1 MLNNIDSS
9 PPNHLKKKEIKRE
22 LKQLKEKMIA
32 FQKKMNAQG
41 KYSLLLVFQGMDASG
56 KDGATRRVLEGVNPS
71 GIKVKSYKK
80 PTDEEFAHDF
90 LWRVHQHTPA
100 KGMIQVFN
108 RSHYEDILVPS
119 VMGYIPK
126 EEIEKLKDQIKK
138 QNHKN
143 IFGTLEAFEKFTRD
157 RKDVKLKIVGDEETQ
172 HVVEKIK
179 SLGIETKV
187 EILGA
192 QQSEDIAKLMQ
203 GCLAFILF
211 SNYENLPCVL
221 EEAQACGSR
230 IISTNVGGIEEHFK
244 HDEENVFL
252 LKPNEVDKL

>member
-80 PTDEEFAHDF
+80 PTEEEFAHDF

-126 EEIEKLKDQIKK
+126 EEIEKRYELI
-138 QNHKN
+138 NS
-143 IFGTLEAFEKFTRD
+143 FEK
-157 RKDVKLKIVGDEETQ
+157 LLEHNG
-172 HVVEKIK
+172 
-179 SLGIETKV
+179 TKV
-187 EILGA
+187 LKFYLHV
-192 QQSEDIAKLMQ
+192 SK
-203 GCLAFILF
+203 
-211 SNYENLPCVL
+211 
-221 EEAQACGSR
+221 EEQLVRLQER
-230 IISTNVGGIEEHFK
+230 IDNPEKHFK
-244 HDEENVFL
+244 HKDGDWETRENWDSYMGVYQSLFDKCNDIPWHIIPSDENWYKTNLITEKIIAAFESMDL
-252 LKPNEVDKL
+252 EWPELKTEKF

>member
-9 PPNHLKKKEIKRE
+9 PPNHLKKKEIKGE

-126 EEIEKLKDQIKK
+126 EEIEKRYELI
-138 QNHKN
+138 NS
-143 IFGTLEAFEKFTRD
+143 FEK
-157 RKDVKLKIVGDEETQ
+157 LLEHNG
-172 HVVEKIK
+172 
-179 SLGIETKV
+179 TKV
-187 EILGA
+187 LKFYLHV
-192 QQSEDIAKLMQ
+192 SK
-203 GCLAFILF
+203 
-211 SNYENLPCVL
+211 
-221 EEAQACGSR
+221 EEQLVRLQER
-230 IISTNVGGIEEHFK
+230 IDNPEKHFK
-244 HDEENVFL
+244 HNDGDWETRENWDSYMGVYKSLFDKCNDIPWHIIPSDENWYKTNLITEKIIAAFESMDL
-252 LKPNEVDKL
+252 EWPELKTEKF

>member
-126 EEIEKLKDQIKK
+126 EEIEKRYELI
-138 QNHKN
+138 NS
-143 IFGTLEAFEKFTRD
+143 FEK
-157 RKDVKLKIVGDEETQ
+157 LLEHNG
-172 HVVEKIK
+172 
-179 SLGIETKV
+179 TKV
-187 EILGA
+187 LKFYLHV
-192 QQSEDIAKLMQ
+192 SK
-203 GCLAFILF
+203 
-211 SNYENLPCVL
+211 
-221 EEAQACGSR
+221 EEQLVRLQER
-230 IISTNVGGIEEHFK
+230 IDNPEKHFK
-244 HDEENVFL
+244 HNDGDWETRENWDRYMGVYLSVF
-252 LKPNEVDKL
+252 DKCNDIPWHIIPSD

>member
-126 EEIEKLKDQIKK
+126 EEIEKRYELI
-138 QNHKN
+138 NS
-143 IFGTLEAFEKFTRD
+143 FEK
-157 RKDVKLKIVGDEETQ
+157 LLELNG
-172 HVVEKIK
+172 
-179 SLGIETKV
+179 TKV
-187 EILGA
+187 LKFYLHV
-192 QQSEDIAKLMQ
+192 SK
-203 GCLAFILF
+203 
-211 SNYENLPCVL
+211 
-221 EEAQACGSR
+221 EEQLVRLQER
-230 IISTNVGGIEEHFK
+230 IDNPEKHFK
-244 HDEENVFL
+244 HKDGDWETRENWDSYMGVYQSLFDKCNDIPWHIIPSDENWYKTKLITEKIIAAFESMDL
-252 LKPNEVDKL
+252 EWPELKTEKF

>member
-126 EEIEKLKDQIKK
+126 EEIEKRYELI
-138 QNHKN
+138 NS
-143 IFGTLEAFEKFTRD
+143 FEK
-157 RKDVKLKIVGDEETQ
+157 LLEHNG
-172 HVVEKIK
+172 
-179 SLGIETKV
+179 TKV
-187 EILGA
+187 LKFYLHV
-192 QQSEDIAKLMQ
+192 SK
-203 GCLAFILF
+203 
-211 SNYENLPCVL
+211 
-221 EEAQACGSR
+221 EEQLVRLQER
-230 IISTNVGGIEEHFK
+230 IDNPEKHFK
-244 HDEENVFL
+244 HNDGDWETRENW
-252 LKPNEVDKL
+252 DKIGRAHV

>member
-90 LWRVHQHTPA
+90 LWRVHKHLPE
-100 KGMIQVFN
+100 KGMVQVFN

-119 VMGYIPK
+119 VYGYLDKKIIQNRFNQINDFERMLEENGTK
-126 EEIEKLKDQIKK
+126 IIKIYLNVSYEKQEEKLFKETEKERLEEI
-138 QNHKN
+138 
-143 IFGTLEAFEKFTRD
+143 TAFE
-157 RKDVKLKIVGDEETQ
+157 
-172 HVVEKIK
+172 EKI
-179 SLGIETKV
+179 
-187 EILGA
+187 
-192 QQSEDIAKLMQ
+192 
-203 GCLAFILF
+203 
-211 SNYENLPCVL
+211 
-221 EEAQACGSR
+221 R
-230 IISTNVGGIEEHFK
+230 EHI
-244 HDEENVFL
+244 N
-252 LKPNEVDKL
+252 DKD

>member
-126 EEIEKLKDQIKK
+126 EEIEKRYELI
-138 QNHKN
+138 NS
-143 IFGTLEAFEKFTRD
+143 FEK
-157 RKDVKLKIVGDEETQ
+157 LLEHNG
-172 HVVEKIK
+172 
-179 SLGIETKV
+179 TKV
-187 EILGA
+187 LKFYLHV
-192 QQSEDIAKLMQ
+192 SK
-203 GCLAFILF
+203 
-211 SNYENLPCVL
+211 
-221 EEAQACGSR
+221 EEQLVRLQER
-230 IISTNVGGIEEHFK
+230 IDNPEKHFK
-244 HDEENVFL
+244 HKDGDWETRENWDSYMGVYQSLFDKCNDIPWHIIPSDENWYKTNLITEKIIAAFESMDL
-252 LKPNEVDKL
+252 EWPELKTEKF